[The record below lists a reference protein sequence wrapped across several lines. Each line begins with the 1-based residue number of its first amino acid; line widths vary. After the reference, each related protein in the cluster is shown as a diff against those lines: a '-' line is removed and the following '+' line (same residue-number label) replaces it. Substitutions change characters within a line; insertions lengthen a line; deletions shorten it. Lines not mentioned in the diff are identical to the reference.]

1 MKFGGGDMGEYI
13 DIDFNEVG
21 GYKDL
26 TQAQRELFK
35 DTYRLHNSIAGT
47 EYKEG
52 WRPVRVNWVEDKE
65 DARYSYL
72 KVTFKNGGWLH
83 YTQKMTWY

>member
-1 MKFGGGDMGEYI
+1 MGKYI
-13 DIDFNEVG
+13 DIDFNEVE

-26 TQAQRELFK
+26 TQAQQELFK

-52 WRPVRVNWVEDKE
+52 WRPLKVNWVEDEE
-65 DARYSYL
+65 DTKYSYL
-72 KVTFKNGGWLH
+72 KVIFKNGKWLH
-83 YTQKMTWY
+83 YTQTKDWY